1 LNAAKGAV
9 DMSAAAGA
17 RNYVLVHG
25 AWHGGWCYA
34 RVAEALRSGGHRVF
48 TPTLT
53 GLGERSHLADLGE
66 VGLGVHIRDVAN
78 VIRWEQLDEVILCG
92 HSYGGLVAGGVADAM
107 PERIASLV
115 YLDAIIP
122 DDGKCMLDYLEP
134 GMAAAFAAAAAA
146 NGGVLPPIAA
156 AALGV
161 NRADEAWVDAL
172 CTPHPFASY
181 TERQVLSGAYL
192 GIAKIAYVRAAAWAG
207 AGRQTHYQR
216 AKDAGWALFDVAGG
230 HDLMLDAPNEVAR
243 ILLEA
248 A

>member
-1 LNAAKGAV
+1 MAPAARP
-9 DMSAAAGA
+9 

-25 AWHGGWCYA
+25 AWHGGWCYT
-34 RVAEALRSGGHRVF
+34 RVADTLRASGHRVF

-53 GLGERSHLADLGE
+53 GLGERSHLAGLSE
-66 VGLGVHIRDVAN
+66 VGLGVHIRDILN
-78 VIRWEQLDEVILCG
+78 VIRWEQLDEVVLCG
-92 HSYGGLVAGGVADAM
+92 HSYGGLVVGGVADAA

-146 NGGVLPPIAA
+146 HGGHLPPIAA

-161 NRADEAWVDAL
+161 NPTDEALVDAL
-172 CTPHPFASY
+172 STPHPFASY
-181 TERQVLSGAYL
+181 TERQTLSGAYMA
-192 GIAKIAYVRAAAWAG
+192 IAKMAYVRATAWAG
-207 AGRQTHYQR
+207 AGSTAQPHYQR
-216 AKDAGWALFDVAGG
+216 AKAAGWAVFDVAGG
-230 HDLMLDAPNEVAR
+230 HDLMLDAPDEVAR